1 MRDPG
6 RRNGDHREGVSVL
19 QHGVHGPK
27 HLHQQA
33 LYDYQDRREDVL
45 FFFNV
50 SQQKDGWWRWD

>member
-6 RRNGDHREGVSVL
+6 RRNGDHREGVPVL

-33 LYDYQDRREDVL
+33 LYDYQNRREDVL
-45 FFFNV
+45 FL
-50 SQQKDGWWRWD
+50 